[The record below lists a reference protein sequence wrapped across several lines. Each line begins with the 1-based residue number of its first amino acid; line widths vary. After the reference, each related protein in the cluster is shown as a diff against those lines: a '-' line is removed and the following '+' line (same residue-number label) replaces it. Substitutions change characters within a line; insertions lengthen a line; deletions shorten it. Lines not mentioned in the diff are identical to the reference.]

1 MSGTE
6 RGAPVFVPRSETR
19 TLDAADGSHQ
29 YRVFIAT
36 PAEAP
41 PPGGFPVVYVLD
53 ANATFATFVEAIRMR
68 CHRPATTGVDPSIV
82 VGIGHAVD
90 GPYERERRRID
101 FTPAVADV
109 DGVARDG
116 LLTGGPARF
125 FTLLTRLRDEL
136 ERELPIDSAR
146 RTLFGHS
153 LGGLFATSVLLEEP
167 AAFARYLV
175 VSPSLWWSWDA
186 IAARAETVTA
196 RLSQASSTI
205 AASFTVGEYEEVLA
219 PWEESA
225 PNAAEMRERRLAR
238 QMVAR
243 CRTLASILDRVAG
256 RSVRVTF
263 AEAPGEDHASA
274 ALIAINRGLRLASG
288 PPPSR

>member
-1 MSGTE
+1 M
-6 RGAPVFVPRSETR
+6 PRSRTR

-41 PPGGFPVVYVLD
+41 PPPGFPVVYVLD

-68 CHRPATTGVDPSIV
+68 CHRAGDDRCR
-82 VGIGHAVD
+82 AVD
-90 GPYERERRRID
+90 CRRHRLPSTAPTSASAGGFD

-116 LLTGGPARF
+116 LPTGGPARF
-125 FTLLTRLRDEL
+125 FALLTRLRDEL

-167 AAFARYLV
+167 AAFALT
-175 VSPSLWWSWDA
+175 WSSAPRCGGRGTA
-186 IAARAETVTA
+186 IAARAETW
-196 RLSQASSTI
+196 LH
-205 AASFTVGEYEEVLA
+205 G
-219 PWEESA
+219 
-225 PNAAEMRERRLAR
+225 
-238 QMVAR
+238 
-243 CRTLASILDRVAG
+243 
-256 RSVRVTF
+256 
-263 AEAPGEDHASA
+263 
-274 ALIAINRGLRLASG
+274 
-288 PPPSR
+288 